1 MEKSVVRLMLGVFL
15 CLFSIG
21 PAPVLAQQMFNE
33 DTITEIRVEGNQ
45 RIEPATIVSY
55 MQMSAGDRFDAL
67 KVDQALKNLFAT
79 GLFADVNFSREGSVL
94 VVRVA
99 ENPIINRLA
108 FEGNRR
114 IDDETLQAEVQ
125 LRPRVVYT
133 ATKVQND
140 AKRILDIY
148 RRSGRF
154 AATVE
159 PKVIPLDQNRVDLVF
174 EINEGEVTEVR
185 RIDFVGN
192 NNFSDSSLREEIL
205 TTESAWY
212 RFFATNDTYDPD
224 RITVDRESSAQLLS

>member
-1 MEKSVVRLMLGVFL
+1 VKVVIVRLMLGLFF
-15 CLFSIG
+15 CLLSA
-21 PAPVLAQQMFNE
+21 APLPLLAQE
-33 DTITEIRVEGNQ
+33 LTTGETISEIRIEGNQ
-45 RIEPATIVSY
+45 RIEPSTIISY
-55 MQMSAGDRFDAL
+55 MQISPGENFDAL
-67 KVDQALKNLFAT
+67 KVDQALKNLFGT
-79 GLFADVNFSREGSVL
+79 GLFADVNFRREGSVL
-94 VVRVA
+94 IVRVA

-133 ATKVQND
+133 ATKVQSD

-148 RRSGRF
+148 RRSCRF
-154 AATVE
+154 DATIE

-192 NNFSDSSLREEIL
+192 DNYSDGTLRG
-205 TTESAWY
+205 
-212 RFFATNDTYDPD
+212 
-224 RITVDRESSAQLLS
+224 V